1 MRMYQKLRANSTPV
15 RLSARAQVS
24 GGGSGSATQETPPGA
39 SRRPGRNTKATS
51 SGSNRRTSAKL
62 ITTFDTAMCSG
73 NRLKV
78 MATTTMF
85 SVGELSS
92 VARLVSMGAPP

>member
-1 MRMYQKLRANSTPV
+1 MYQKLRANSTPV

-39 SRRPGRNTKATS
+39 SRRTS